1 MIPSNMNSL
10 IGLLFLSY
18 CICLVKSIELTFE
31 LQDKA
36 KDCYYENIQKN
47 TSTTL
52 EYQVVTG
59 GQYDV
64 DVIIESPTKEILYRQ
79 VKSQFDSH
87 TFVAAVS
94 GPYAICF
101 SNEFSTFSHKLVYM
115 DLQVGEED
123 PLPGIGEQV
132 TVMTQMETTSQDIH
146 EYLNKIIDYQT
157 HHRLKEAQSRKRAE
171 DLNHHVALW
180 SATETI
186 AILFVAIVQVYTLKR
201 FFTEK
206 SPTQIP
212 YKSMY

>member
-1 MIPSNMNSL
+1 MIPSNKNSL
-10 IGLLFLSY
+10 IVFLFSSY

-36 KDCYYENIQKN
+36 KDCYYENIEKN

-87 TFVAAVS
+87 TFVATVS

-123 PLPGIGEQV
+123 ALPGIGEQV

-186 AILFVAIVQVYTLKR
+186 AILLVAIVQVFMLKR

-206 SPTQIP
+206 SPTQIQ

>member
-1 MIPSNMNSL
+1 VFQL
-10 IGLLFLSY
+10 
-18 CICLVKSIELTFE
+18 
-31 LQDKA
+31 
-36 KDCYYENIQKN
+36 
-47 TSTTL
+47 
-52 EYQVVTG
+52 QVVTG

-132 TVMTQMETTSQDIH
+132 TVMTQVYYTQPF
-146 EYLNKIIDYQT
+146 IDC
-157 HHRLKEAQSRKRAE
+157 S
-171 DLNHHVALW
+171 
-180 SATETI
+180 
-186 AILFVAIVQVYTLKR
+186 IVPNYR
-201 FFTEK
+201 
-206 SPTQIP
+206 
-212 YKSMY
+212 M

>member
-1 MIPSNMNSL
+1 MIPSKINS
-10 IGLLFLSY
+10 IVALLLSVY
-18 CICLVKSIELTFE
+18 YICSVSSIELTFE

-36 KDCYYENIQKN
+36 KDCYYENIEKN

-87 TFVAAVS
+87 TFLAPVS

-115 DLQVGEED
+115 DLQVGEEV

-132 TVMTQMETTSQDIH
+132 TVMTQMEATSQDIH
-146 EYLNKIIDYQT
+146 TYLNQIIDYQT

-180 SATETI
+180 SATETV
-186 AILFVAIVQVYTLKR
+186 AILLVAIGQVFMLKR
-201 FFTEK
+201 FFSEK
-206 SPTQIP
+206 TPTQMQC
-212 YKSMY
+212 KSMY

>member
-1 MIPSNMNSL
+1 MIPLNMKSL

-18 CICLVKSIELTFE
+18 GICLVKPIELTFE

-64 DVIIESPTKEILYRQ
+64 DVIIESPTREILYRQ
-79 VKSQFDSH
+79 VKSQLDSH

-101 SNEFSTFSHKLVYM
+101 SNEFSTFSHKIVYM
-115 DLQVGEED
+115 HLQVGVED

-132 TVMTQMETTSQDIH
+132 AVMTQMETTSQDIH
-146 EYLNKIIDYQT
+146 EYLNKIINYQT

-180 SATETI
+180 SVTETI
-186 AILFVAIVQVYTLKR
+186 AILLVAIAQVYMLKR

-206 SPTQIP
+206 SPTQVF
-212 YKSMY
+212 YTSMY